1 MLNKTHNHEYDNMHD
16 MHDMHEIR
24 EPEARLQ
31 MVSSSAG
38 MKEGLFACD
47 HKCKGKHK
55 KHHKNKED

>member
-16 MHDMHEIR
+16 MYEIR

-55 KHHKNKED
+55 KHHNHKKKED